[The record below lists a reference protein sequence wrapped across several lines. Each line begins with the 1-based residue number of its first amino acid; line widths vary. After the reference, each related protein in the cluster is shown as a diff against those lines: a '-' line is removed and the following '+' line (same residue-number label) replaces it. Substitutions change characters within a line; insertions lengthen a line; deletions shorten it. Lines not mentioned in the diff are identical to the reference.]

1 MEQFEK
7 HLSNELNILN
17 SFFFKI
23 KLKRNKSFNE
33 RFEQYKGVSN
43 NLKNMFLISEAEKEI
58 RKDKNLLMINA
69 LTDKYLMLNNK
80 DEDILNYINF
90 AF

>member
-7 HLSNELNILN
+7 HLSNEFNILN
-17 SFFFKI
+17 SLFFKI
-23 KLKRNKSFNE
+23 KLKGNKSFNK
-33 RFEQYKGVSN
+33 RFEQYKDVSN

-69 LTDKYLMLNNK
+69 LTDKYLMNNNK
-80 DEDILNYINF
+80 DEDILNFINF